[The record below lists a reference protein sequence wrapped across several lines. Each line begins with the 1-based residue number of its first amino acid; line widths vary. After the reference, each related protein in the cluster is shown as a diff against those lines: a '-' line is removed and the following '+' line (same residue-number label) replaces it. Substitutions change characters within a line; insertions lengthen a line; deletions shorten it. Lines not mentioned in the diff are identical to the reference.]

1 MYNLGIKYNF
11 ECRQEIMKLP
21 QNFDALD
28 LVRIIGITC
37 DNAIEESKLLKK
49 RGLTPEIQIMFYSE
63 GNNEFEY

>member
-11 ECRQEIMKLP
+11 ECRQEITKLP

-49 RGLTPEIQIMFYSE
+49 TRPNARDSNHVLF
-63 GNNEFEY
+63 